1 MHEIHLRDLDLHDHI
16 TKVLESAFPVFIM
29 EVRGVYGLFAP
40 HSTRGIEA
48 LNHAKARKPGKF
60 YGSLA
65 GNLDTLL
72 SITKP
77 DSIVHHPEALSILDG
92 CFIRFET
99 NAPALQET
107 VCDGTHQVLI
117 EHPSLR
123 AIAQIMEAYATPLS
137 KSIVNNP
144 FPICTSAN
152 LSGDSKGPIT
162 TLSEALC
169 FAKERNI
176 SLFVHTGL
184 LGLEKGSYAIIEELP
199 NGQLRLA
206 RNGPQGEQVLQKLQQ
221 LR

>member
-16 TKVLESAFPVFIM
+16 TKVLESAFPVFIT
-29 EVRGVYGLFAP
+29 ELRGVYGLFAP
-40 HSTRGIEA
+40 HSTQGVEA

-65 GNLDTLL
+65 GNLETLL
-72 SITKP
+72 SITNP
-77 DSIVHHPEALSILDG
+77 NSIVHHPKALSILEG

-123 AIAQIMEAYATPLS
+123 AIAQIMEAYAAPLS
-137 KSIVNNP
+137 EGVVHNP
-144 FPICTSAN
+144 FPLCTSVN
-152 LSGDSKGPIT
+152 VSGAPTGSIT
-162 TLSEALC
+162 TTSEALS
-169 FAKERNI
+169 FAIERHI
-176 SLFVHTGL
+176 PLFIHTGA
-184 LGLEKGSYAIIEELP
+184 LGTEKGSYPIIEELP

-206 RNGPQGEQVLQKLQQ
+206 RNGPQGEQVLQKLQK